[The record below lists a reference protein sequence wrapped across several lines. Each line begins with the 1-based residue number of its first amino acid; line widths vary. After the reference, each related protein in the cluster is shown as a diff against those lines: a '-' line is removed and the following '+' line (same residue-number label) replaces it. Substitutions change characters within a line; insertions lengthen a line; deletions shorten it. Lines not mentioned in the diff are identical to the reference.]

1 MKRRRFIVGLEVRQT
16 VLTILGVIALAHA
29 GTAVAADK
37 LPFHARGM
45 YVEGCSCSAP
55 CTCQLTGI
63 EPMCQGVNAIVLT
76 GGRYEGVDL
85 AGAKIA
91 FATAA
96 GKWVRLYVDARDSKQ
111 HDAAVAFAKAYAK
124 DFGKIEDVK
133 DAKVDVEGKDGKY
146 TLKVDDGK
154 IMSLTTEPVLG
165 GDGRTPL
172 AYSNVH
178 DTLHPTVKQGKTV
191 GGSYN
196 DGGHVFQLKDSN
208 AYFQD
213 AFNTK
218 GNL

>member
-1 MKRRRFIVGLEVRQT
+1 MKHRRFIVGWKVRQIVLT
-16 VLTILGVIALAHA
+16 VLGIVALTHA
-29 GTAVAADK
+29 RVVVAADK
-37 LPFHARGM
+37 LPFHAKGM

-76 GGRYEGVDL
+76 GGQYKGVEL

-96 GKWVRLYVDARDSKQ
+96 GKWVRLYVDARDPKQ
-111 HDAAVAFAKAYAK
+111 HDAAVAFARAYAK
-124 DFGKIEDVK
+124 DFGKIEDVE
-133 DAKVDVEGKDGKY
+133 DAKVEVAGKDGRY
-146 TLKVDDGK
+146 TLTVNDGA

-165 GDGRTPL
+165 GDGKTPL
-172 AYSNVH
+172 VYSNIH
-178 DTLHPTVKQGKTV
+178 DTLHPTIKQGKTV

-196 DGGHVFQLKDSN
+196 DGGHAFQLKDSN

>member
-1 MKRRRFIVGLEVRQT
+1 MKRRRFIVGSEVRQI
-16 VLTILGVIALAHA
+16 VLNVLGVIVSAHI
-29 GTAVAADK
+29 GVVVAADK
-37 LPFHARGM
+37 LPFHAQGM

-55 CTCQLTGI
+55 CTCQLTGL

-76 GGRYEGVDL
+76 GGQYESVDL

-96 GKWVRLYVDARDSKQ
+96 GKWVRLYVDAKDSKQ
-111 HDAAVAFAKAYAK
+111 HDAVVAFAKAYAK

-146 TLKVDDGK
+146 TLKVDGGA

-165 GDGRTPL
+165 GDGKTPL
-172 AYSNVH
+172 VYSNIH
-178 DTLHPTVKQGKTV
+178 DTLHPTIKQGKTV
-191 GGSYN
+191 GGSYS
-196 DGGHVFQLKDSN
+196 DGGHTFQLKDSN

-213 AFNTK
+213 GFNTK
-218 GNL
+218 GKL